1 MKLAWP
7 CVEWS
12 QVPWIAPGSSI
23 PLLWR
28 LLLLP
33 FIHHDWCVF
42 FRLCCCESSL
52 DSVHRRPS
60 LVSNSP
66 LPYWVRRASYQRVLS
81 SGWHRFS
88 PEFTETMTIHSS
100 LSSCS
105 IATVQQRFEYKGQ
118 ALSNTVRTS
127 IVWRWEERPL
137 DIPNQADGTIG
148 SDWEELDGRC
158 FRSCCSFPMDRTQ
171 IRWWFLCAFLRAHL
185 PTLSS
190 LTFDSNVLRRRQV
203 LFIPV

>member
-1 MKLAWP
+1 MELPDHVCRWFGLSPIVEMNTFVFYISSSRAATVMKLAWP

-100 LSSCS
+100 LNSSS
-105 IATVQQRFEYKGQ
+105 IQTIQLRFEYWAQ
-118 ALSNTVRTS
+118 ELSNDSFITIVR
-127 IVWRWEERPL
+127 RWL
-137 DIPNQADGTIG
+137 
-148 SDWEELDGRC
+148 S
-158 FRSCCSFPMDRTQ
+158 TQ
-171 IRWWFLCAFLRAHL
+171 
-185 PTLSS
+185 
-190 LTFDSNVLRRRQV
+190 
-203 LFIPV
+203 